1 MFAKVLHGS
10 ARFCED
16 PPGSDTKEK
25 FLQGSVEV
33 PQSSG
38 RFYRVLKDQ

>member
-1 MFAKVLHGS
+1 MFAKVLYGS

-16 PPGSDTKEK
+16 LLGSETKEQ

-33 PQSSG
+33 PQSSE
-38 RFYRVLKDQ
+38 RF